1 MNFEEIRRR
10 EAERFLPGIPRLPV
24 AIVSGQG
31 ARVRDVAGREFVD
44 LTAGWGV
51 LALGHSHPSLVE
63 AIRSQAGRLMQT
75 TNLFYTLPQL
85 DLCDALAEIAPAAL
99 TRSFFVSSGS
109 EAVEGAVKL
118 AHRASGRRKF
128 VSATG
133 GFHGRTLGALQ
144 LVGQAKHR
152 DPYRALLPE
161 PVLVP
166 YGDADAAAA
175 AVDGDTA
182 ALIVEPLQGEG
193 GVNPPPPG
201 YLQRLRQL
209 TQDAGALLI
218 LDEVQTGIGRTG
230 RMLALEH
237 EGVIPDVLVLG
248 KGLGGGFPIAA
259 FMFSE
264 AVAETVAPGD
274 HGGTYAG
281 NPLACAAACAT
292 LRAVQEEKL
301 PARAARLGESLLT
314 MLGEF
319 AAAHPRAA
327 GPPRGRGLLIGLPLG
342 DGQAA
347 QTLAQRAIEA
357 GVLVNITTGPTPAGG
372 TVPVMRLFPPL
383 NIPEDE
389 LFGAV
394 EKLLQLLR
402 D

>member
-1 MNFEEIRRR
+1 
-10 EAERFLPGIPRLPV
+10 
-24 AIVSGQG
+24 
-31 ARVRDVAGREFVD
+31 
-44 LTAGWGV
+44 
-51 LALGHSHPSLVE
+51 
-63 AIRSQAGRLMQT
+63 
-75 TNLFYTLPQL
+75 
-85 DLCDALAEIAPAAL
+85 
-99 TRSFFVSSGS
+99 
-109 EAVEGAVKL
+109 
-118 AHRASGRRKF
+118 
-128 VSATG
+128 
-133 GFHGRTLGALQ
+133 
-144 LVGQAKHR
+144 
-152 DPYRALLPE
+152 
-161 PVLVP
+161 
-166 YGDADAAAA
+166 
-175 AVDGDTA
+175 
-182 ALIVEPLQGEG
+182 
-193 GVNPPPPG
+193 
-201 YLQRLRQL
+201 
-209 TQDAGALLI
+209 
-218 LDEVQTGIGRTG
+218 
-230 RMLALEH
+230 MLALEH

-357 GVLVNITTGPTPAGG
+357 GVLVNITTGPTPAGS